1 MIAGTTVDG
10 VKVRPRIN
18 DELASVYYNSLLS
31 APKTFVKAVASSTN
45 MIAIMRPLNAY
56 IGAIAPGLGGSRADA
71 VIAAAMLDSTG
82 RAVAEGLQAFKHNW
96 DLAVNRGKGQVY
108 TGKFDVAKDI
118 EDWQK
123 S

>member
-31 APKTFVKAVASSTN
+31 APKTFVKAVASTN

-56 IGAIAPGLGGSRADA
+56 IGAIPQVS
-71 VIAAAMLDSTG
+71 V
-82 RAVAEGLQAFKHNW
+82 VAELMQLLLQ
-96 DLAVNRGKGQVY
+96 LC
-108 TGKFDVAKDI
+108 
-118 EDWQK
+118 
-123 S
+123 